1 MNFWVLIGSLKHSNS
16 YSRLATERFR
26 QANCLLIPPQLN
38 ASNLQLQLSLH
49 YPPFAHLSQ
58 GMNRPMAIEME
69 PGSIVELSESQYAL
83 RAADLELNLE
93 RSKNSV
99 EVVAKDEDI
108 RKLRFQLLLQ
118 EDENDELHGQL
129 TEEEARS
136 DGLEQA
142 LDEALAQ
149 LEQVRTDKENEMRTH
164 ARESANIKAE
174 LKALEGVT
182 TDSTK
187 LLTEKLALS
196 REISTLKPEVEYL
209 RTQVESNQGLLS
221 EKLSLQQQLNTIQ
234 AELENEKRTSARAL
248 AKQGKSDEQDAELQA
263 EIESLQKELS
273 KEKREREK
281 AEKAVDRAEKATQK
295 AQTDLETQKQ
305 ATEHALSKEQKDT
318 KNDEHDAQLEE
329 LRQELAKEKRER
341 QKAEK
346 ESQKTRTEMEDQK
359 AVLDDRLNAFRAKLK
374 STKEKLKETET
385 ELQKAQAAAAASK
398 PFTEQ
403 ATRNTRKRMAASVDP
418 DATIGTPGD
427 GLPAKRTKR
436 GSLTLPGDKSTF
448 SITPFLNRT
457 ASVAPDGSS
466 PADEAAAAAAAAA
479 ADADDA
485 EDPDAAPDA
494 TPSAPSKKAPKAA
507 AKPKPK
513 SKRKPLAPSSTNR
526 INSKAPPRKKAAV
539 LTLEKVAEETTEGG
553 EEENSE
559 NAAPVPATAPAASTA
574 EATAEKPTAAAAAVT
589 EDLPIPKLRPS
600 SRATA
605 QPRKS
610 LMSFAAFTDEPEP
623 EKKKK
628 RKLLGGGGGLG
639 KTLFD
644 VEGDA
649 MPAKPVPGKGLFA
662 ARALGKGALLAG
674 KAGGGDG
681 GFMMTTAD
689 RKSVV

>member
-1 MNFWVLIGSLKHSNS
+1 ML
-16 YSRLATERFR
+16 FR
-26 QANCLLIPPQLN
+26 
-38 ASNLQLQLSLH
+38 S
-49 YPPFAHLSQ
+49 
-58 GMNRPMAIEME
+58 
-69 PGSIVELSESQYAL
+69 
-83 RAADLELNLE
+83 
-93 RSKNSV
+93 
-99 EVVAKDEDI
+99 
-108 RKLRFQLLLQ
+108 
-118 EDENDELHGQL
+118 
-129 TEEEARS
+129 
-136 DGLEQA
+136 
-142 LDEALAQ
+142 
-149 LEQVRTDKENEMRTH
+149 
-164 ARESANIKAE
+164 
-174 LKALEGVT
+174 
-182 TDSTK
+182 K

-196 REISTLKPEVEYL
+196 LEISTLKPEVEYL

-221 EKLSLQQQLNTIQ
+221 EKLSLQQQVNTIQ
-234 AELENEKRTSARAL
+234 AELENEKCTSARAL
-248 AKQGKSDEQDAELQA
+248 AKQGKSNEQDAELQA

-295 AQTDLETQKQ
+295 AQTDLEAQKQ
-305 ATEHALSKEQKDT
+305 ATEHALSKEQKGT

-329 LRQELAKEKRER
+329 LRQELAQEKRER

-346 ESQKTRTEMEDQK
+346 ESQRTRTEMEDQK

-385 ELQKAQAAAAASK
+385 ELQKAQAAAAAAK

-403 ATRNTRKRMAASVDP
+403 ATKNRRKRMAASVDL

-466 PADEAAAAAAAAA
+466 PTDDAAAAA

-485 EDPDAAPDA
+485 EDADAAPDA
-494 TPSAPSKKAPKAA
+494 TPSAPHKKAPKAA
-507 AKPKPK
+507 AKPNPK
-513 SKRKPLAPSSTNR
+513 SKRKPLAPSSTNKM
-526 INSKAPPRKKAAV
+526 NLKAPSRKKAAV
-539 LTLEKVAEETTEGG
+539 LTLEKVAEEATEGG

-574 EATAEKPTAAAAAVT
+574 EAAAENPAPENPAAATT
-589 EDLPIPKLRPS
+589 EELPIPKLRPS

-628 RKLLGGGGGLG
+628 RKLLRGGGELG

-662 ARALGKGALLAG
+662 ARALGKGALLAE
-674 KAGGGDG
+674 KASGGDGGGAPIKG

-689 RKSVV
+689 GFQFSPLKKDRRK